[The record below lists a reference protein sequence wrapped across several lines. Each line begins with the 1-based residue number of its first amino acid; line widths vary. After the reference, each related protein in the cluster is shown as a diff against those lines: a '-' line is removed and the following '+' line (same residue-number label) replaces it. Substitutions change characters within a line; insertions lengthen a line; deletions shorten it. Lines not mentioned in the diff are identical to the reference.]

1 MRDVQAIFDKE
12 EIFSTKARRTQLKKN
27 IKQKS
32 IEDYIDSNTEKVE
45 ENVTTS
51 ESTDIDEV
59 KKNESSVSS
68 TEVVENTT
76 LVSDVAS
83 QSSSVIS
90 NLAYLGGGI
99 LGVGAV
105 VAAISQGGKEN
116 AFRIWDRVTGGN
128 DIIFAQLTTHLELS
142 EKHFGI
148 I

>member
-12 EIFSTKARRTQLKKN
+12 EIFSTKARLTQLKKN
-27 IKQKS
+27 IKQKL

-59 KKNESSVSS
+59 KKNEKNESSVSS

-76 LVSDVAS
+76 LVSDVAA

-105 VAAISQGGKEN
+105 VAAISQGGKEKASQN
-116 AFRIWDRVTGGN
+116 LG
-128 DIIFAQLTTHLELS
+128 
-142 EKHFGI
+142 
-148 I
+148 

>member
-76 LVSDVAS
+76 LVSDVAA

-90 NLAYLGGGI
+90 NLAYLCGGI

-116 AFRIWDRVTGGN
+116 ASQNLG
-128 DIIFAQLTTHLELS
+128 
-142 EKHFGI
+142 
-148 I
+148 

>member
-76 LVSDVAS
+76 LVSDVAA

-99 LGVGAV
+99 LGVVAV
-105 VAAISQGGKEN
+105 VAAINQGGKGSLLN
-116 AFRIWDRVTGGN
+116 
-128 DIIFAQLTTHLELS
+128 IIKGLVN
-142 EKHFGI
+142 
-148 I
+148 

>member
-27 IKQKS
+27 IKQKL

-59 KKNESSVSS
+59 KKNEKNESSVSS

-76 LVSDVAS
+76 LVSDVAA

-105 VAAISQGGKEN
+105 VAAISQGGKEKASQN
-116 AFRIWDRVTGGN
+116 LG
-128 DIIFAQLTTHLELS
+128 
-142 EKHFGI
+142 
-148 I
+148 

>member
-12 EIFSTKARRTQLKKN
+12 EIFSTKARLTQLKKN
-27 IKQKS
+27 IKQKL

-76 LVSDVAS
+76 LVSDVAA

-105 VAAISQGGKEN
+105 VAAISQGGKEKASQN
-116 AFRIWDRVTGGN
+116 LG
-128 DIIFAQLTTHLELS
+128 
-142 EKHFGI
+142 
-148 I
+148 

>member
-76 LVSDVAS
+76 LVSDVAA

-99 LGVGAV
+99 LGVVAV
-105 VAAISQGGKEN
+105 VAAISQGGKGSLLN
-116 AFRIWDRVTGGN
+116 
-128 DIIFAQLTTHLELS
+128 IIKGLVN
-142 EKHFGI
+142 
-148 I
+148 